1 MTKNAKRELATSFT
15 ATLFLIMG
23 ITGVMMYFHI
33 LDAFTKNMHEILG
46 LAFVA
51 VVVFHVFYN
60 GNSMKHYFSKK
71 VFVSAVMITLVT
83 AMGFIATASSQGEN
97 PKKIIIEA
105 VLASPIEDAVGILGS
120 DMETVERK
128 LKQSNLSF
136 GHETSLMQLAK
147 KNGVSPFKIV
157 SIITNE

>member
-1 MTKNAKRELATSFT
+1 MTKNTKREMATSFT
-15 ATLFLIMG
+15 ATLFLVMG
-23 ITGVMMYFHI
+23 GTGVMMYFHI

-46 LAFVA
+46 LVFVA

-60 GNSMKHYFSKK
+60 WNSMKRYFSKK
-71 VFVSAVMITLVT
+71 VFVSAVMITLIT
-83 AMGFIATASSQGEN
+83 ALGFIATASSQGEN
-97 PKKIIIEA
+97 PKKIMIEA
-105 VLASPIEDAVGILGS
+105 VLASPIENAVAILGS

-128 LKQSNLSF
+128 LKRSNLSF
-136 GHETSLMQLAK
+136 NHETSLMQLAK

>member
-1 MTKNAKRELATSFT
+1 MTKNTKREMATSFT

-23 ITGVMMYFHI
+23 STGVMMYFHI
-33 LDAFTKNMHEILG
+33 LDTFTKNMHEILG

-60 GNSMKHYFSKK
+60 WNSMKRYFSKK

-83 AMGFIATASSQGEN
+83 AMGFIATTSSQGEN
-97 PKKIIIEA
+97 PKKIMIEA
-105 VLASPIEDAVGILGS
+105 VLASPIEDAVAILGS

-128 LKQSNLSF
+128 LKRYNLSF
-136 GHETSLMQLAK
+136 SHETSLMQLAK